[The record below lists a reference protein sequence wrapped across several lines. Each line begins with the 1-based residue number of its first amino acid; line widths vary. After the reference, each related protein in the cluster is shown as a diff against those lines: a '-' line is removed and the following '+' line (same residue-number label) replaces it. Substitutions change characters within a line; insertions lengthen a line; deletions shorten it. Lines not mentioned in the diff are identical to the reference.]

1 MLLVTKSQHLRQSRT
16 WGARAVPS
24 GRKTSTGSRAAATQY
39 LHAMPAA
46 QFHNT
51 AEMINDRL
59 VGACSM
65 CCSLWGY
72 FAKETAQT
80 GLSAGTSQP
89 AGGQKQPISVKGA
102 HAEAWLPRA
111 VKFGPVGAQA
121 MRWTRAAPWAS
132 MHGECA
138 VHGAVHKRG
147 KQITAFGTPRART
160 TRSPARGSRGPRLP
174 PVVWRLP

>member
-111 VKFGPVGAQA
+111 VKFGLCAG
-121 MRWTRAAPWAS
+121 RACVR
-132 MHGECA
+132 GCA
-138 VHGAVHKRG
+138 RPAARPALQRVSGRGWSALGRHLHCIRATAGKRE
-147 KQITAFGTPRART
+147 
-160 TRSPARGSRGPRLP
+160 
-174 PVVWRLP
+174 